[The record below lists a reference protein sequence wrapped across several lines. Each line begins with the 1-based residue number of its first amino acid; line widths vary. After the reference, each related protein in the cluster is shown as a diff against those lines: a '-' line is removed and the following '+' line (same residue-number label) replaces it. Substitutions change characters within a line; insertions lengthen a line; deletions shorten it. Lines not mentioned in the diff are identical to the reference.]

1 MKTIQNLL
9 LPVLASATL
18 LHAGGDVTPVESP
31 AAPENTWGY
40 EFQLYGLAIFIQGD
54 ASLGRDPLFQNGIDI
69 ISGDVDE
76 TPKSIIDKLEM
87 GAMAHFEAHQNS
99 GWGLW
104 LDYVFMNLG
113 LGATTDESF
122 VNVANANVGI
132 YQGILEAFA
141 TYRVPMEKGYI
152 DYFGGV
158 RWWHNEFDLAL
169 SSSIPLPVLN
179 GTKHRTIDWY
189 DPVLGARW
197 TYPMN
202 ENWSFRVSGDVGGFG
217 IQSDF
222 SAVIEVGAL
231 YDINENWQVDL
242 RFKSLWVDYEESTG
256 GAADYFAYNT
266 VNFGPIIGITYKF

>member
-1 MKTIQNLL
+1 MNKIVLSTALVSSLL
-9 LPVLASATL
+9 FS
-18 LHAGGDVTPVESP
+18 GGDVAPAESP
-31 AAPENTWGY
+31 SVPENTWNY

-54 ASLGRDPLFQNGIDI
+54 ASFGRDTLLPGGIDTV
-69 ISGDVDE
+69 SGDIDE
-76 TPKSIIDKLEM
+76 TPSSIIDKLEM

-113 LGATTDESF
+113 VGAAPDKDF
-122 VNVANANVGI
+122 IKNVDVGI

-141 TYRVPMEKGYI
+141 TYRVPLEKGYM

-169 SSSIPLPVLN
+169 SSSLPIFN

-202 ENWSFRVSGDVGGFG
+202 ENWSFRVRGDVGGFG
-217 IQSDF
+217 IESDF
-222 SAVIEVGAL
+222 SAVIEIGAL
-231 YDINENWQVDL
+231 YDINEDWQVDL
-242 RFKSLWVDYEESTG
+242 RFKSLWVDYEE
-256 GAADYFAYNT
+256 GAKGTADYFAYDT